1 MPPRHVTVA
10 GNDHSP
16 WVQAVLLG
24 LHERG
29 IDHTLVT
36 VPPLAVFLDAGVL
49 MPAAKI
55 DDGPWMH
62 DSAAI
67 LAELGFSDVPEAE
80 ARELSRL
87 FLSSALRRTDSAW
100 TFWSRFG
107 LARDEHPNVLRR
119 HWNHFWRAFSIFYFF
134 LLIKVAGQRLGPK
147 DPEAGRQAMQA
158 LQDRFAETG
167 DFLGGATPDTADLQ
181 LFGLVQMFS
190 SIPVPE
196 RVILQ
201 EDPSLERLRVWVG
214 AMQQR
219 FADYDH
225 LYSATDHEP
234 KRPAPPTT
242 TVSERIAFWLGGA
255 TMFLAFPI
263 TIPLVVGYVARVRQI
278 TRRRMAPARA

>member
-1 MPPRHVTVA
+1 MSVGHVTVC

-24 LHERG
+24 LHDRG
-29 IDHTLVT
+29 IPFTLIT
-36 VPPLAVFLDAGVL
+36 VPPLRVFLDAGVL

-67 LAELGFSDVPEAE
+67 LAEVGYSGVPEDE

-100 TFWSRFG
+100 TFWSHFS
-107 LARDEHPNVLRR
+107 LARDGHPDALRR

-134 LLIKVAGQRLGPK
+134 LLIKVAGPRLGPE
-147 DPEAGRQAMQA
+147 DPETGLQAMRS
-158 LQDRFAETG
+158 LQDRLEETG

-196 RVILQ
+196 RAMLQ
-201 EDPSLERLRVWVG
+201 EDPSLERLRAWVR

-263 TIPLVVGYVARVRQI
+263 TIPLVVVYVARVRRI
-278 TRRRMAPARA
+278 TRRRMATAQA